1 MSTPKSSSSTDV
13 ENDMADVLLIVPENV
28 NDSVLENEITGN
40 KIQNMLKKK
49 TLKIVDSSKKHTAE
63 CWSRFGFPA
72 EIDEIK

>member
-49 TLKIVDSSKKHTAE
+49 L
-63 CWSRFGFPA
+63 
-72 EIDEIK
+72 